1 MFQDEAVL
9 LAAYK
14 TVVDGKELKPLIEYA
29 RTANSCFLTMKV
41 LELETFFCRYAFY
54 TFLSCFVET

>member
-29 RTANSCFLTMKV
+29 RTANSCFNFDY
-41 LELETFFCRYAFY
+41 ESA
-54 TFLSCFVET
+54 